1 MKIAIANSS
10 DADCSLFKRLI
21 SSIPEYKTTWTTN
34 RGDEITSACANNTPD
49 LLLLDVAF
57 SGKSGACIQSIMNN
71 SPCTIL
77 LTANA
82 VDGNEARIFEAMR
95 WGALDVA
102 VSPKSLKDN
111 DSCREFLRKVSI
123 MSKLAHLK
131 TPAKP
136 VCQATGIPLV
146 AIGASTGGPNALT
159 SILGDFPEHFEG
171 CIIIVQHIDSE
182 FVPGLAAW
190 LDNHTKLTVQ
200 IALNGDKPE
209 KGKVLVARGP
219 DDLII
224 TKDHTLRYI
233 KPQLDTPYHP
243 SINTFFDSC
252 VTNLDVPGISI
263 LLSGMGKDGVSGMLS
278 MKEANW
284 ETITQDEATSVIY
297 GMPKMAATSG
307 AAKHVLPLDKIAP
320 AILEHTQSQLN

>member
-10 DADCSLFKRLI
+10 DSDCSLFKSLI
-21 SSIPEYKTTWTTN
+21 SSIPEYQIIWTTSK
-34 RGDEITSACANNTPD
+34 GDEITSACTNYKPD

-57 SGKSGACIQSIMNN
+57 SGKAGARIQSIMND

-82 VDGNEARIFEAMR
+82 VDGNEAPIFEAMR

-102 VSPKSLKDN
+102 VSPKSKKD
-111 DSCREFLRKVSI
+111 DGICKEFMRKISI
-123 MSKLAHLK
+123 MSKLADL
-131 TPAKP
+131 TLPANT
-136 VCQATGIPLV
+136 VCKSTDIPLI

-159 SILGDFPEHFEG
+159 SILGDLPEHFGG
-171 CIIIVQHIDSE
+171 CIIVVQHIDAE
-182 FVPGLAAW
+182 FVPGLATW
-190 LDNHTKLTVQ
+190 LDSHTKLDVR
-200 IALNGDKPE
+200 IALDGDRPE
-209 KGKVLVARGP
+209 KGKILVARGP

-224 TKDHTLRYI
+224 TKDGTLRYI
-233 KPQLDTPYHP
+233 DPQLDTPYHP

-252 VTNLDVPGISI
+252 VTNLDVPGLSV

-278 MKEANW
+278 MKRANW

-307 AAKHVLPLDKIAP
+307 AAKHVLALDKIAP
-320 AILEHTQSQLN
+320 AILEYTQSKRH

>member
-21 SSIPEYKTTWTTN
+21 SSIPEYELIWTTSN
-34 RGDEITSACANNTPD
+34 GDDITSACTNDKPD

-57 SGKSGACIQSIMNN
+57 SGKSSACIQSIMND

-82 VDGNEARIFEAMR
+82 VDGNEAQIFEAMR

-102 VSPKSLKDN
+102 VSPESQKDIDN
-111 DSCREFLRKVSI
+111 CKEFMRKLSI
-123 MSKLAHLK
+123 MNTLTQVKS
-131 TPAKP
+131 P
-136 VCQATGIPLV
+136 VPTVYKSTGIPLIAV
-146 AIGASTGGPNALT
+146 GASTGGPNALT
-159 SILGDFPEHFEG
+159 SILGDLPEDFEG

-182 FVPGLAAW
+182 FVPGLVTW
-190 LDNHTKLTVQ
+190 LDSHTKLDVQ
-200 IALNGDKPE
+200 IASDGSKPE

-219 DDLII
+219 KDLII
-224 TKDHTLRYI
+224 TKNGTLRYVE
-233 KPQLDTPYHP
+233 PQLDTPYHP
-243 SINTFFDSC
+243 SINAFFDSC
-252 VTNLDVPGISI
+252 VTNLDVPGISV

-278 MKEANW
+278 MNQANW

-297 GMPKMAATSG
+297 GMPKVAATSG
-307 AAKHVLPLDKIAP
+307 AAKHVLALDKIAP
-320 AILEHTQSQLN
+320 AILEHTQSKRH

>member
-10 DADCSLFKRLI
+10 DEDCSLFKHLI
-21 SSIPEYKTTWTTN
+21 SSIPEYEIIWTTSN
-34 RGDEITSACANNTPD
+34 GDEITHDCINNKPD

-57 SGKSGACIQSIMNN
+57 SGKSGACIKSIMTD

-102 VSPKSLKDN
+102 VSPESEKEA
-111 DSCREFLRKVSI
+111 DSCREFMRKISI
-123 MSKLAHLK
+123 MSKLAHLE
-131 TPAKP
+131 TPVETARKS
-136 VCQATGIPLV
+136 TEIPLI

-159 SILGDFPEHFEG
+159 SILGGFPESFDG
-171 CIIIVQHIDSE
+171 CIIIVQHIDPE
-182 FVPGLAAW
+182 FVPGLATW
-190 LDNHTKLTVQ
+190 LDSHTKLDVH
-200 IALNGDKPE
+200 IALDGDKPE
-209 KGKVLVARGP
+209 KGNVLVARGP

-224 TKDHTLRYI
+224 TKDGTLRYV

-243 SINTFFDSC
+243 SINAFFDSC
-252 VTNLDVPGISI
+252 VTNLDMPGISV

-278 MKEANW
+278 IKQANW
-284 ETITQDEATSVIY
+284 ETITQDKATSVIY

-307 AAKHVLPLDKIAP
+307 AAKYVLSLDKIAT
-320 AILEHTQSQLN
+320 AILEHTQSVLD